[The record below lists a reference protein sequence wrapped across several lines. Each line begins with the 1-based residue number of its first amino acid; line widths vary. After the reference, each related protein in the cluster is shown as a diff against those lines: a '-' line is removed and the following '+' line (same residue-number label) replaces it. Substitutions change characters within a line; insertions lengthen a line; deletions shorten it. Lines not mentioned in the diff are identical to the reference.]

1 MYNKYNVNHA
11 YPAILE
17 GDAETGFSVYFPD
30 LPGCVSGGDSA
41 SEAAIGAQEA
51 LALHV
56 EGLQAEGLP
65 LPPASDLSEI
75 SPEPGA
81 PEAARLL
88 VTAYVPDAAPSGAK
102 RSHA

>member
-1 MYNKYNVNHA
+1 MALHA

-17 GDAETGFSVYFPD
+17 GDAEAGFSVYFPD
-30 LPGCVSGGDSA
+30 LPGCASAGDSA
-41 SEAAIGAQEA
+41 NEAALGAQEA
-51 LALHV
+51 LSLHI
-56 EGLQAEGLP
+56 EGLQGEGLA
-65 LPPASDLSEI
+65 LPAPSDLSEI

-88 VTAYVPDAAPSGAK
+88 VTAYCPDAAPSGAK